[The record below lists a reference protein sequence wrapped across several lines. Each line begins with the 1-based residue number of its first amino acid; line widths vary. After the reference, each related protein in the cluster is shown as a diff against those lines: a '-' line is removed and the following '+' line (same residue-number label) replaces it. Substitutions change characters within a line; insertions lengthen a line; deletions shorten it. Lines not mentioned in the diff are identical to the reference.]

1 MRKLILILLLIA
13 AGIFLFAGRSA
24 IPHPVY
30 IELHDSEGNL
40 PMADNLEVNCWLK
53 HKPEEV
59 LDMQNSNLI
68 YPIIDIFL
76 QIQCAGFGSWGAGDT
91 LHVEILD
98 KKINE
103 SLTLDLELNFD
114 NYQLFNNNHL
124 KKVEKE

>member
-1 MRKLILILLLIA
+1 MRKVILIVLLVA

-24 IPHPVY
+24 TPHPIY

-40 PMADNLEVNCWLK
+40 PTADSLEVRCWLK
-53 HKPEEV
+53 HKPEEE
-59 LDMQNSNLI
+59 LDMGNSNLM
-68 YPIIDIFL
+68 YPIKDVFL

-103 SLTLDLELNFD
+103 SLILDLELNFD
-114 NYQLFNNNHL
+114 NFQLFNNNHL
-124 KKVEKE
+124 EKVEKE